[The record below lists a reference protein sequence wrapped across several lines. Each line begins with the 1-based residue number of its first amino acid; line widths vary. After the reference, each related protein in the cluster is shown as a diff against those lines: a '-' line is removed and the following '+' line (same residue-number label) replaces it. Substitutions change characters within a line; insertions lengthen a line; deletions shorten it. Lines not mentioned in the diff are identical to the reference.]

1 MLTIRQ
7 SSSRGHANHGWLDSH
22 HTFSFGRYYDPKHMG
37 FRALRVINEDRVAPG
52 VGFSPHEHDNME
64 IISYVLAGT
73 LRHRDSL
80 GHQADLTPGEVQRIS
95 AGTGIQHS
103 EFNPSKGE
111 PVHFLQIWLEPA
123 FQNATPSY
131 DQRRF
136 DVAKQPGTLVLV
148 ASGDGT
154 PATSGS
160 PSPTGPIRIN
170 ADAKLYAGA
179 FDAGQAASVDV
190 RSDRHA
196 WVQVVR
202 GSVEVNGTALNAGDA
217 VAASQEPHLSIRAV
231 TVAEILVFDLA

>member
-1 MLTIRQ
+1 MLTPRL
-7 SSSRGHANHGWLDSH
+7 STARGHANLGWLDSY
-22 HTFSFGRYYDPKHMG
+22 HTFSFGRYHDPKHMG
-37 FRALRVINEDRVAPG
+37 FRGLRVINEDRVAPG
-52 VGFSPHEHDNME
+52 MGFSPHEHDNME

-103 EFNPSKGE
+103 EFNPSKAE

-123 FQNATPSY
+123 FEGAKPAY

-136 DVAKQPGTLVLV
+136 DVAKRPGTFVLV

-154 PATSGS
+154 PEGA
-160 PSPTGPIRIN
+160 GPASLDAAIRIN
-170 ADAKLYAGA
+170 VNAKLYAGV
-179 FDAGQAASVDV
+179 FEVGQTATVEIGA
-190 RSDRHA
+190 DRHA

-202 GSVEVNGTALNAGDA
+202 GSAQVNGLALNAGDA
-217 VAASQEPHLSIRAV
+217 VAASQEPRLVMRA
-231 TVAEILVFDLA
+231 TAICEILVFDLA